1 MDEKLAIQLKNI
13 IGEANQILITSHI
26 RPDGDAVGSLL
37 GLGLTLEAAGKD
49 VQMVLAD
56 GVPATFNHLGGCEKV
71 TKHPKGEVD
80 ISIVLDCSD
89 IQRVGNI
96 FQEDYVPTINIDHH
110 VTNLNFAQF
119 NLVDPGTP
127 STAEMLAN
135 LIPKLGFSLGKGIAE
150 ALLTGMITDTL
161 GFRTSNMQAE
171 TLRTAADLM
180 EFGCDLP
187 YLYNKALHIRSF
199 EAVRYW
205 GAGLSTLEKEDR
217 LLWACLTQKD
227 RQAIGY
233 PGRDDAD
240 LINILSSIDAID
252 IAIIFVEQANGSV
265 KVSWRAR
272 KGFDVSQIARSF
284 GGGGHKPAAGAE
296 IEGDLDLVKMEVLE
310 ATRNYLKS
318 IQ

>member
-1 MDEKLAIQLKNI
+1 MDDQLKTQIKNI
-13 IGEANQILITSHI
+13 VVEAVHILVVSHI

-37 GLGLTLEAAGKD
+37 GLGLALKAAGKD

-56 GVPATFNHLGGCEKV
+56 GVPATFKHLSGSETIQKRV
-71 TKHPKGEVD
+71 KGEVD
-80 ISIVLDCSD
+80 VSIVLDCSD
-89 IQRVGNI
+89 LQRVG
-96 FQEDYVPTINIDHH
+96 DVLPKDTAPTLNIDHH
-110 VTNLNFAQF
+110 ITNLNYAQF
-119 NLVDPGTP
+119 NLVYPEVP
-127 STAEMLAN
+127 STAEILVG
-135 LIPKLGFSLGKGIAE
+135 LIPQLGLSIDKEAAE

-161 GFRTSNMQAE
+161 GFRTANIHAD
-171 TLRTAADLM
+171 TLRTAAALM
-180 EFGCDLP
+180 ELGCDLP
-187 YLYNKALHIRSF
+187 YLYNKALHLRSF

-227 RQAIGY
+227 RQSIGY

-240 LINILSSIDAID
+240 LINILSSIEEID

-272 KGFDVSQIARSF
+272 KGFDVSRIASNF

-296 IEGDLDLVKMEVLE
+296 IDGDLELVKIEVLE
-310 ATRNYLKS
+310 ATRSYIKS
-318 IQ
+318 LQ